1 MFWKFLRESL
11 WRPGSRHH
19 AIWAV
24 LAVAMGTAIAAA
36 MLSVSL
42 DIGDKIGRE
51 LRSLGANIVI
61 TPAADSLPVEIGGID
76 YRPVSE
82 GAYIPDSSLPKLK
95 EIFWRNN
102 ITAFAPFV
110 YVPVR
115 VVPQN
120 GTNNEVTTLVGTW
133 YDRPFN
139 TSGGER
145 FQTGVKVLN
154 PSWQIAGSWIDD
166 SAVAETGKYCLAG
179 KSLAASLHL
188 APGDAVTLAF
198 GESESRPP
206 SDQSPAQVQC
216 AIRGIL
222 TTGGEEDQQIF
233 STLAVAQSLAGLPG
247 KTRKIQASALIKPE
261 DPSSRR
267 DIKAMTPAEYERWYC
282 SPYISSI
289 LHQIDEVLP
298 GASARQISPVAE
310 TEGKVLGKLE
320 FLMVTLAVLALV
332 AAALSISSIAT
343 IRVVKRRQEISL
355 MKAIGAEDRMVSLL
369 FLAEAALQGIVGG
382 AIGFGG
388 GLLLARLIE
397 RMVFG
402 GALSVNWLL
411 LPVVVLTGLLV
422 SFAGTWG
429 PLKVAQ
435 SYEPAVVLR
444 GE

>member
-1 MFWKFLRESL
+1 
-11 WRPGSRHH
+11 
-19 AIWAV
+19 
-24 LAVAMGTAIAAA
+24 
-36 MLSVSL
+36 
-42 DIGDKIGRE
+42 
-51 LRSLGANIVI
+51 
-61 TPAADSLPVEIGGID
+61 
-76 YRPVSE
+76 
-82 GAYIPDSSLPKLK
+82 
-95 EIFWRNN
+95 
-102 ITAFAPFV
+102 
-110 YVPVR
+110 
-115 VVPQN
+115 
-120 GTNNEVTTLVGTW
+120 
-133 YDRPFN
+133 
-139 TSGGER
+139 
-145 FQTGVKVLN
+145 VLN

-166 SAVAETGKYCLAG
+166 SATVETEKYCLAG

-188 APGDAVTLAF
+188 APGDAVSLAV
-198 GESESRPP
+198 GESESQPQAGGETP
-206 SDQSPAQVQC
+206 IQIQC

-222 TTGGEEDQQIF
+222 TTGGAEDNQIF
-233 STLAVAQSLAGLPG
+233 TTLAVAQSLAGLPG

-261 DPSSRR
+261 DDKSRR
-267 DIKAMTPAEYERWYC
+267 DPKAMTPAEYERWYC

-320 FLMVTLAVLALV
+320 FLMATLAVLALV

-355 MKAIGAEDRMVSLL
+355 MKAIGAEDRLVSML

-382 AIGFGG
+382 AFGFGG

-397 RMVFG
+397 RLVFG
-402 GALSVNWLL
+402 GQLAVNWLL

-435 SYEPAVVLR
+435 SYEPATILR